1 VNGALIQITA
11 QACVTF
17 IPQGFPPSEPDAISG
32 TGTLDVILEAQPIA
46 TVINLNG
53 TWAYGGV
60 PGPVISV
67 NGNSI
72 AVDMSAYHRPTAY
85 GAVTDSSDIMVN
97 FPDDKGYTG
106 KLEPPATLLWSND
119 STWTKV

>member
-1 VNGALIQITA
+1 MNGALIQITA
-11 QACVTF
+11 QASVAF
-17 IPQGFPPSEPDAISG
+17 IPRGFPPGEIDSISG
-32 TGTLDVILEAQPIA
+32 TGTLDAILEAQPIT

-97 FPDDKGYTG
+97 FPDDKRLYG
-106 KLEPPATLLWSND
+106 
-119 STWTKV
+119 